1 MKFKQLEAIGHNI
14 ADSLGCGCG
23 FPIGLYFT
31 DVFGEASRSPDGF
44 VVIDFLAGNATSGQ
58 VSTELAGAIAMYRD
72 ALVALCEK
80 HGTPPSA
87 FNQLTVRYSMENS
100 RRKMLVTVGDHLGHR
115 STKEYEGLSARR
127 TKVLDPLGRVRPK
140 IVSPRRQTRD

>member
-31 DVFGEASRSPDGF
+31 DVFGEASRLPNGF
-44 VVIDFLAGNATSGQ
+44 VVIDFLAGKSTSGD
-58 VSTELAGAIAMYRD
+58 VSTELAGAVALYRE
-72 ALVALCEK
+72 ALAALCEK
-80 HGTPPSA
+80 HGTKPSA
-87 FNQLTVRYSMENS
+87 FNQLSVRYSMENS
-100 RRKMLVTVGDHLGHR
+100 RRKMIVTVEDRLGHR
-115 STKEYEGLSARR
+115 SIKEYEGLSARR
-127 TKVLDPLGRVRPK
+127 TKVLDSLGRVRPK